1 MKSHSVSLR
10 YTSICAGIVVAVT
23 FHKVDYA
30 PNAETGTQGDHQ
42 GLKNADSRIEKCH
55 GKKKEPPM
63 IQIVSDAFSCCF
75 TDQSSCWEDNSS
87 PDRSI
92 VST

>member
-23 FHKVDYA
+23 FHEVDYA
-30 PNAETGTQGDHQ
+30 PNAKAGTQGDHQ
-42 GLKNADSRIEKCH
+42 RLKNADSRVEKCH

-63 IQIVSDAFSCCF
+63 IQIVSERFSDFF
-75 TDQSSCWEDNSS
+75 TDQPSCWEGIS
-87 PDRSI
+87 PDRSA